1 MKHLYFILI
10 AIFLHVGVAQADPG
24 FDQWLKGLKREA
36 RGRGIATSLID
47 QAFRGVKPLPRV
59 LELDRNQPE
68 STMSFAQY
76 KQHIVSP
83 MRIERGRQM
92 MAQYGDLL
100 QEVGQHYGVQP
111 RFIVALWGIE
121 TDYGSNTGNF
131 NIIEALMTL
140 AYDGRRSQYFRRELL
155 NSLQIL
161 QEGHSSL
168 VNMKGSWAGAMGQS
182 QFMPSSF
189 RQYAIDHNGDGRRD
203 IWTSHGDIF
212 ASIANYL
219 ARAGWRGDR
228 TWGRRVTIPADFDP
242 ALAGLKVRKPL
253 PTWQQLGLRR
263 ADGRD
268 LPRQPLQASL
278 LLPEGPKGTAYL
290 VYHNFRTLL
299 KWNRSN
305 YFALAVGQL
314 TDALRAE

>member
-155 NSLQIL
+155 NSLQIV

-189 RQYAIDHNGDGRRD
+189 LKLAVDYNRDGRKD
-203 IWTSHGDIF
+203 IWTTHADVF

-219 ARAGWRGDR
+219 SQSGWHRGEI
-228 TWGRRVTIPADFDP
+228 WGRRAKLPAGFD
-242 ALAGLKVRKPL
+242 ARKASLKIRKPL
-253 PTWQQLGLRR
+253 RTWKNMGVRR
-263 ADGRD
+263 GDGSN
-268 LPRQPLQASL
+268 LPIAPMKGAII
-278 LLPEGPKGTAYL
+278 LPNDTLSPAFL
-290 VYHNFRTLL
+290 VYHNFRVLM
-299 KWNRSN
+299 KWNRST
-305 YFALAVGQL
+305 YFATSAGLLA
-314 TDALRAE
+314 DAIVK